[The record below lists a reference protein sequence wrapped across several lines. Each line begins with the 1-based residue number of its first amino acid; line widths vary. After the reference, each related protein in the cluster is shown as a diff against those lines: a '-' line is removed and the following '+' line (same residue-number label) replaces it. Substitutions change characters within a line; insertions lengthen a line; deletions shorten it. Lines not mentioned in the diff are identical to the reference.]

1 MALELSILDST
12 KKVLSIDP
20 SDPSFDQD
28 IITHI
33 NTALSHLQQL
43 GIGPAAGFVIEDNT
57 LAWEDFLPVPDPAED
72 TYLPVLSAVKTNV
85 YLRVR
90 LLFDP
95 PAVSY
100 VLTAMQQQL
109 QESDSRLS
117 MLREATDWIDPNP
130 PAPTYVDPFLIDPS
144 SWG

>member
-12 KKVLSIDP
+12 KKILSIDP
-20 SDPSFDQD
+20 TDASFDQD
-28 IITHI
+28 IVTQI
-33 NTALSHLQQL
+33 NTAFSHLQQL

-57 LAWEDFLPVPDPAED
+57 LTWEDFLPAPAVDTD
-72 TYLPVLSAVKTNV
+72 TYLPILSAIKTNV

-90 LLFDP
+90 LFFDP

-100 VLTAMQQQL
+100 VLTATQQQL

-117 MLREATDWIDPNP
+117 MLREATDW
-130 PAPTYVDPFLIDPS
+130 VDPDPPVLLDEDPID
-144 SWG
+144 GFDGGGA

>member
-12 KKVLSIDP
+12 KKILNIDP

-28 IITHI
+28 IVTQI
-33 NTALSHLQQL
+33 NTAFSHLQQL

-57 LAWEDFLPVPDPAED
+57 LTWEDFLPEVDTD
-72 TYLPVLSAVKTNV
+72 TYLPTLSAVKTNV

-90 LLFDP
+90 LVFDP

-100 VLTAMQQQL
+100 VLTATQQQL

-117 MLREATDWIDPNP
+117 MLREATDWVDPNP
-130 PAPTYVDPFLIDPS
+130 PDSLNLAP
-144 SWG
+144 